1 MGLLANIRMAGKALA
16 LAVVLFA
23 SVANAT
29 CVEQAVNAL
38 GEIHVRVRSL
48 PVVEVDPALRTLGS
62 YSRGVVKVRDEAA
75 CVVVLHELVHHWQWE
90 RWGDAKDMGE
100 WTQREMQA
108 EQMTRQ
114 VQREMQ

>member
-1 MGLLANIRMAGKALA
+1 M
-16 LAVVLFA
+16 
-23 SVANAT
+23 
-29 CVEQAVNAL
+29 
-38 GEIHVRVRSL
+38 
-48 PVVEVDPALRTLGS
+48 
-62 YSRGVVKVRDEAA
+62 
-75 CVVVLHELVHHWQWE
+75 LHELVHHWQWE